1 MSGSERR
8 KKFRIKG
15 HSRSMEKIEDKQKVE
30 EKESHLFIQPKFISQ
45 FILLLMKNPT
55 RNGMT

>member
-30 EKESHLFIQPKFISQ
+30 E
-45 FILLLMKNPT
+45 
-55 RNGMT
+55 